1 LFFESVM
8 KCSANIIEY
17 ELLKKETLKIAQIS
31 QKILNIA
38 YQADLYER
46 SKHRN
51 EIDDKLNEI
60 NMNK

>member
-1 LFFESVM
+1 M

-38 YQADLYER
+38 FEADIYER
-46 SKHRN
+46 SKHMSEVEEKLL
-51 EIDDKLNEI
+51 EIYLN
-60 NMNK
+60 K